1 MNTVGLTMPYII
13 CAASRSFMLFAF
25 ASHAFLCIAMSFAI
39 SKIKA
44 NRCYL
49 VSLSPAFSGLLNIKT
64 NDTYKQLES
73 CSPVLF
79 GLSIE
84 VRFHFIVVLYRIV
97 VE

>member
-13 CAASRSFMLFAF
+13 CIASRSFMLFPF

-49 VSLSPAFSGLLNIKT
+49 VSLSPAFSGLLIIDERYLQT
-64 NDTYKQLES
+64 AWI
-73 CSPVLF
+73 LF
-79 GLSIE
+79 PSF
-84 VRFHFIVVLYRIV
+84 VWIVN
-97 VE
+97 